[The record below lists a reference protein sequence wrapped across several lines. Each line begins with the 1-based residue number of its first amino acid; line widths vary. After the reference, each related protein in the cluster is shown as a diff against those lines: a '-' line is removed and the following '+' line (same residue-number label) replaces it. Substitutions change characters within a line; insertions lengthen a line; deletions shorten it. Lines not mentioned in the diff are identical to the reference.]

1 MIKTKFSRGLR
12 QSTFLSIILIM
23 SLVLSACG
31 SATSTTAPSSAPTA
45 ASSQVT
51 TAAGGTTATTTVAGG
66 TTATTAASA
75 STTSAAE
82 TTAAGAA
89 KGPATGT
96 LTLALDRDVQSLDP
110 IMTYALNNGRWQQ
123 NVFSTLV
130 YRNTDLKIVEGAG
143 LATSW
148 KYVDDK
154 TLTMELRKGVK
165 FHNGEDFN
173 ADAVVFTF
181 TRLLDPA
188 NKSPQRFNYTSIDH
202 VEKIDDFN
210 VKFIFKDVDPVMIVK
225 LAGYGAAIVPPK
237 FIQEK
242 GNDYV
247 SQTNIPGTGPFKIV
261 EYKKDNSLTLEAFD
275 GYFGQQKAKLK
286 KVVYRIIPDEATR
299 LAEFLS
305 GGVDI
310 LTVTPSQSES
320 AKAAKGRKVLVVG
333 VPTVSG
339 IRLDTSKAPT
349 DNLKIRQAI
358 AASIDTKAILDTI
371 LNGYGIPQAI
381 WQSPF
386 SFGFDDSL
394 KPYAYDLNKA
404 KQLVAESGV
413 ASPKIVYNYQAQS
426 AQDKEIA
433 LTVKS
438 MIEKAGIQVE
448 LKPKESATFF
458 DDYRAGKLDNAI
470 LFGWGGWT
478 LDADNTYY
486 SLYYTKESYNPGYSN
501 KEVDKLLTAQRST
514 TDQTKRKDAF
524 TQINKLIY
532 ADYPDVMLYQQQYLW
547 GVADRV
553 KDFVPPPD
561 ERLWLLNVSVT
572 DNK

>member
-1 MIKTKFSRGLR
+1 MIKTKTIRGFR
-12 QSTFLSIILIM
+12 QPAFLSIILIM
-23 SLVLSACG
+23 SLVLTACG
-31 SATSTTAPSSAPTA
+31 DATSTTAPSSATTA
-45 ASSQVT
+45 ASAQVTTAAAGSPATT
-51 TAAGGTTATTTVAGG
+51 TAAGGTSAA
-66 TTATTAASA
+66 TAASA
-75 STTSAAE
+75 STT
-82 TTAAGAA
+82 TAAGTTAGAA
-89 KGPATGT
+89 SGPAIGT

-148 KYVDDK
+148 KYIDDK

-188 NKSPQRFNYTSIDH
+188 NKSPQRFNYTSIDR

-210 VKFIFKDVDPVMIVK
+210 VKFIFKEVDPVMIVK

-247 SQTNIPGTGPFKIV
+247 SQTSIPGTGPFKIV

-299 LAEFLS
+299 LSEFLS

-320 AKAAKGRKVLVVG
+320 AKTAKGRKVVVVG

-358 AASIDTKAILDTI
+358 AASIDTKAVIDTI

-386 SFGFDDSL
+386 SFGYEDSL

-426 AQDKEIA
+426 AQDKEVA

-448 LKPKESATFF
+448 LKPKEAATFF
-458 DDYRAGKLDNAI
+458 DEYRAGKLDNAI

-501 KEVDKLLTAQRST
+501 KEVDKLLTVQRST
-514 TDQTKRKDAF
+514 TEQAKRKDAL

-547 GVADRV
+547 GVADRI
-553 KDFVPPPD
+553 KDFVAPPD

>member
-1 MIKTKFSRGLR
+1 MIKTRILSGYR
-12 QSTFLSIILIM
+12 QSALLGIVMML
-23 SLVLSACG
+23 SLVLTACG
-31 SATSTTAPSSAPTA
+31 NDTPTSPAASTTAAASAATTAAAVSTTTAATGGTTAAAATSTTTA
-45 ASSQVT
+45 AGVTT
-51 TAAGGTTATTTVAGG
+51 TAAASGGT
-66 TTATTAASA
+66 AS
-75 STTSAAE
+75 
-82 TTAAGAA
+82 
-89 KGPATGT
+89 GT

-110 IMTYALNNGRWQQ
+110 IMTYALVNGRWQQ
-123 NVFSTLV
+123 NVFSTLI
-130 YRNTDLKIVEGAG
+130 YRGTDLKIVEGAG

-148 KYVDDK
+148 KFTDDK
-154 TLTMELRKGVK
+154 TLTMALRKGVK

-202 VEKIDDFN
+202 VEKVDDYN

-247 SQTNIPGTGPFKIV
+247 SQTSIPGTGPFKIV

-275 GYFGQQKAKLK
+275 GYFGDQKPKIK
-286 KVVYRIIPDEATR
+286 KVIYRIIPDEATR

-310 LTVTPSQSES
+310 LTITSSQSES
-320 AKAAKGRKVLVVG
+320 AKAAKGRKVQVVG

-339 IRLDTSKAPT
+339 IRLDESKAPT
-349 DNLKIRQAI
+349 DNIKIRQAI
-358 AASIDTKAILDTI
+358 AASIDTKGIIDSI
-371 LNGYGIPQAI
+371 LNGYATPQAI

-394 KPYAYDLNKA
+394 KPYTYDLAKA

-413 ASPKIVYNYQAQS
+413 PNPKIVYDYQAQS

-433 LTVKS
+433 LAVKS

-458 DDYRAGKLDNAI
+458 DDYRAGKLDNAL

-501 KEVDKLLTAQRST
+501 KAVDKLLTDQRAT
-514 TDQTKRKDAF
+514 TDQAKRKDALF
-524 TQINKLIY
+524 QINKLLY
-532 ADYPDVMLYQQQYLW
+532 SDYPDVMLYQQQYLW

-553 KDFVPPPD
+553 KDFTAPPD
-561 ERLWLLNVSVT
+561 ERLWLLPVSVT